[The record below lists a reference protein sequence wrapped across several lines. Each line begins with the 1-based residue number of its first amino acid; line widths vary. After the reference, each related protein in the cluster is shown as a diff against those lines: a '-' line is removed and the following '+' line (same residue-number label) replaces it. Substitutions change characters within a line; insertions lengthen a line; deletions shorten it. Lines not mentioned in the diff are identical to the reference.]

1 MLCKHKIPLISPL
14 YVRYISRTQIRKYV
28 VYISVYIYMYIYG
41 ACMSVFVCALAHCQ
55 FLSFH
60 CAFGLP
66 FCAAAIKLLEFSWT
80 ENSLWRKSLSGSVY
94 SSRNMKNRSAR
105 PGAEPGPEPE
115 LLRSCHASLPL
126 RFFVCMCVCVRWL
139 FYDIFIDELWFLFG
153 AFPYTRTHAHIWS
166 FMLQLCA

>member
-1 MLCKHKIPLISPL
+1 M
-14 YVRYISRTQIRKYV
+14 YYIVY
-28 VYISVYIYMYIYG
+28 VYIC

-66 FCAAAIKLLEFSWT
+66 FCAVAIKLLEFSWT

-105 PGAEPGPEPE
+105 PGAEPGPKPE
-115 LLRSCHASLPL
+115 LLLLRSCHASLLAPSTL
-126 RFFVCMCVCVRWL
+126 CVCVCVCALTFLRY
-139 FYDIFIDELWFLFG
+139 FYRRIMVFIWR
-153 AFPYTRTHAHIWS
+153 FPIHTHTHTHGHIWS
-166 FMLQLCA
+166 FMLQLGA

>member
-1 MLCKHKIPLISPL
+1 
-14 YVRYISRTQIRKYV
+14 
-28 VYISVYIYMYIYG
+28 MYIYS

-105 PGAEPGPEPE
+105 PGAEPGPKPE
-115 LLRSCHASLPL
+115 LLLLRSCHASLPL
-126 RFFVCMCVCVRWL
+126 LRLFVGVCVFVRWL

-153 AFPYTRTHAHIWS
+153 AFPHTYTHTHMDIYDP
-166 FMLQLCA
+166 LCCSWARSIAMAFSLI